1 MTCHFPP
8 HLLILSTGRPE
19 RRSYFVLE
27 RRESLV
33 YFAYSLLILFL
44 LISFTL
50 YLNYFITLLW
60 CIPPKNRACIFLYL
74 LVQDKL
80 LSILKV
86 LGNLFQKCI
95 KLSCFF
101 FKGSADP
108 LNSAFHLTYN
118 MVLNLLRVEEINPE
132 YMLEKSFYQFQH
144 YRAIPGVVESKCEV
158 SCV

>member
-1 MTCHFPP
+1 MTCHFLP

-19 RRSYFVLE
+19 RQSYFVLG

-44 LISFTL
+44 LIWFHSPFTL
-50 YLNYFITLLW
+50 TILSLCFGVSPT
-60 CIPPKNRACIFLYL
+60 PNRACIFLYL
-74 LVQDKL
+74 LED
-80 LSILKV
+80 
-86 LGNLFQKCI
+86 KCI

-144 YRAIPGVVESKCEV
+144 YRAIPGVVESKCKV
-158 SCV
+158 SFV